1 MEDAMARGDRG
12 IARMKARIQA
22 DEVKKAALMK
32 KGQEAGQRGK
42 PKLTRREIKIAR
54 GMDKEQNG

>member
-1 MEDAMARGDRG
+1 MARGDRG

>member
-1 MEDAMARGDRG
+1 MARGDKG
-12 IARMKARIQA
+12 LARMKARIQA